1 MTLEELGSK
10 LQEPDDARR
19 LTQAELEALTR
30 RQEEI
35 WQLERDKKALLD
47 AYVSLMPDA
56 LDELDAAER
65 QRVYNMLRVEAQ
77 VAPDGSLEVSG
88 DVISVCEMELLSL

>member
-10 LQEPDDARR
+10 LQEPDDGRR
-19 LTQAELEALTR
+19 LAQAELEALTR

-35 WQLERDKKALLD
+35 WQLERDKEALLD
-47 AYVSLMPDA
+47 AYASLMPDA